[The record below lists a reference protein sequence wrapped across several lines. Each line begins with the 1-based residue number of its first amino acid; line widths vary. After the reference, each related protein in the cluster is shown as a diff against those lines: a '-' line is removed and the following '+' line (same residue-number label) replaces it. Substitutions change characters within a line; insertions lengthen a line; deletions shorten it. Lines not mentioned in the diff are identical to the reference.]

1 MTFIASR
8 ANVHIGT
15 GARTTRNLWCVLA
28 MVAVVLLARPPVA
41 RADDNDTVAS
51 GGDANP
57 QTDASPGTS
66 SGVAA
71 NPGAALGAVTE
82 LNRKA
87 LEAYDNLNFDDAKAA
102 LKNALALCD
111 RNGLGRDPVR
121 AQTYLN
127 LGVVLLAADAQ
138 HRDVAVANLRRAIQI
153 QADIKLPERLANPE
167 VQQAFA
173 EAQASV
179 RATQAT
185 HAPAPTGGASGARH
199 PPRGDEEGEVEA
211 SAESPEDGAHPRWF
225 IGFGVGSG
233 IGWASGTGE
242 VSDLQLPSGF
252 QPSSVIHLAPEI
264 GYFVRPDLLLSLQGR
279 IQFISGATSE
289 RDPSGTACGSDQI
302 CSPSHGATAVF
313 AKATM
318 FFAPSGFRPYVSGA
332 LGVGTIR
339 HVVSL
344 PGRTNCGTDP
354 AHPIA
359 CVDTAAAG
367 PVLVGPGGG
376 FMYELGRHFALTL
389 GASALVGVSAFTF
402 HLDVGGGIAVEL

>member
-1 MTFIASR
+1 
-8 ANVHIGT
+8 
-15 GARTTRNLWCVLA
+15 
-28 MVAVVLLARPPVA
+28 MVAVVLASSVA
-41 RADDNDTVAS
+41 RADDKDTVAVAGEAS
-51 GGDANP
+51 VGAGPAADS
-57 QTDASPGTS
+57 ASP
-66 SGVAA
+66 VAEIA
-71 NPGAALGAVTE
+71 E

-87 LEAYDNLNFDDAKAA
+87 LDDYDNLNFDDAKTA

-111 RNGLGRDPVR
+111 RNGLGSDPVR

-127 LGVVLLAADAQ
+127 LGVVLLASDAQ

-153 QADIKLPERLANPE
+153 QPDIKLPERLANPE
-167 VQQAFA
+167 VQQAFV
-173 EAQASV
+173 EAQGSV

-185 HAPAPTGGASGARH
+185 RAPAPTGGATDTRH
-199 PPRGDEEGEVEA
+199 PPARRAGSDDDEEVEA
-211 SAESPEDGAHPRWF
+211 TAEPSEGGEHPRWF
-225 IGFGVGSG
+225 ASFGVGSG

-242 VSDLQLPSGF
+242 VSTVQVPSGF

-264 GYFVRPDLLLSLQGR
+264 GYFLRPDLLLSLQGR
-279 IQFISGATSE
+279 IQFISGATAE
-289 RDPSGTACGSDQI
+289 RDPSGTACGSDKV

-344 PGRTNCGTDP
+344 PERNNCGTDP
-354 AHPIA
+354 AHPVA

-367 PVLVGPGGG
+367 PVLLGPGGG

>member
-1 MTFIASR
+1 VFFA
-8 ANVHIGT
+8 
-15 GARTTRNLWCVLA
+15 
-28 MVAVVLLARPPVA
+28 VAVVLTARPMVA
-41 RADDNDTVAS
+41 RAD
-51 GGDANP
+51 GDAA
-57 QTDASPGTS
+57 DGSSSAS
-66 SGVAA
+66 AA
-71 NPGAALGAVTE
+71 ASVTE

-102 LKNALALCD
+102 LKEALALCD
-111 RNGLGRDPVR
+111 RNGLGSDPVR

-127 LGVVLLAADAQ
+127 LAVVMLAADAQ
-138 HRDVAVANLRRAIQI
+138 HRDVAVANFRRAIQI
-153 QADIKLPERLANPE
+153 QADIRLPERVANPE

-173 EAQASV
+173 EAQAAV

-185 HAPAPTGGASGARH
+185 HTPAPATGTVEARR
-199 PPRGDEEGEVEA
+199 PPARRAPAAHEGDEDADVEA
-211 SAESPEDGAHPRWF
+211 SAEETEGGEHARWF

-242 VSDLQLPSGF
+242 VSDVHVPSGF
-252 QPSSVIHLAPEI
+252 EPSSVIHLAPEI

-279 IQFISGATSE
+279 IQFISGATAE
-289 RDPSGTACGSDQI
+289 RDPGGTACGSDHV
-302 CSPSHGATAVF
+302 CSPSHGATALF
-313 AKATM
+313 AKATL

-332 LGVGTIR
+332 LGVGQIR

-344 PGRTNCGTDP
+344 PDRNNCGTDA
-354 AHPIA
+354 AHPVA

-367 PVLVGPGGG
+367 PVLLGPGGG

>member
-1 MTFIASR
+1 MPIVLTRAGWHTRATWPSR
-8 ANVHIGT
+8 SFWRVSAV
-15 GARTTRNLWCVLA
+15 
-28 MVAVVLLARPPVA
+28 VAVALAARSSVA
-41 RADDNDTVAS
+41 RADDKDTVAAAGEAS
-51 GGDANP
+51 VGAGPAADS
-57 QTDASPGTS
+57 ASP
-66 SGVAA
+66 VAEI
-71 NPGAALGAVTE
+71 AA

-87 LEAYDNLNFDDAKAA
+87 LDDYDNLNFDDAKTA

-111 RNGLGRDPVR
+111 RNGLGSDPVR

-167 VQQAFA
+167 VKQAFA
-173 EAQASV
+173 EAQSSV

-185 HAPAPTGGASGARH
+185 RAPAPTTGGASDAKH
-199 PPRGDEEGEVEA
+199 PPARRATSGDEDEEVEA
-211 SAESPEDGAHPRWF
+211 SAEPPEGGEHSRWF
-225 IGFGVGSG
+225 IGFGIGSG

-242 VSDLQLPSGF
+242 VSTVQVPSGF
-252 QPSSVIHLAPEI
+252 QPSSVIHLAPEL
-264 GYFVRPDLLLSLQGR
+264 GYFLRPDLLLSLQGR
-279 IQFISGATSE
+279 IQFISGATPE
-289 RDPSGTACGSDQI
+289 RDPGGSACGSDQI

-318 FFAPSGFRPYVSGA
+318 FFAPSGFRPYLSGA

-344 PGRTNCGTDP
+344 PGRNNCGTDP
-354 AHPIA
+354 AHPVA

-367 PVLVGPGGG
+367 PVLLGPGGG